1 MIKFDEA
8 LNIVLDSA
16 IILEE
21 ESAPLHEASGRVL
34 YMDVLSDIDMPPFN
48 KSAMDGFACRESD
61 LDKPLTVIET
71 IPAGYTPLKTVGE
84 GECSKIMT
92 GSIVP
97 EGADTVVMV
106 EHTEIKD
113 DLVIVNK
120 KSSNRNICYRA
131 EDIHK
136 GDIVLQKGIL
146 ITPAEIA
153 VLASVGCDPV
163 PVSRKP
169 VLGIIAT
176 GSELVE
182 PSQKPQSA
190 QIRNSNSYQLIS
202 QIEQAG
208 CKPVY
213 LGIIEDSPE
222 ATGKAIDKSI
232 SNIDILLLSGGVS
245 MGEFDYVPSVLLEKG
260 FELLFQ
266 KVAIKPGKP
275 TVFGKKDN
283 KFVFGMPGNPVSTFI
298 LFEMLVKP
306 FCYKLMGA
314 DYAHTKVTA
323 TLAET
328 IKRKKSERLSFIP
341 VVVRENG
348 EINLVKYH
356 GSAHIHA
363 LTKANGILSIPVGV
377 NEIKA
382 AEGVEV
388 ILLKYM

>member
-1 MIKFDEA
+1 MIPFEESVS
-8 LNIVLDSA
+8 IVINSA
-16 IILEE
+16 ITLEE
-21 ESAPLHEASGRVL
+21 ESVPLQEACGRVL
-34 YMDVLSDIDMPPFN
+34 YRDVSSDIDMPPFN
-48 KSAMDGFACRESD
+48 KSAMDGYACKMVD
-61 LDKPLTVIET
+61 LDKPLKVIET
-71 IPAGYTPLKTVGE
+71 IPAGYTPQKTVGE

-92 GSIVP
+92 GGIVP
-97 EGADTVVMV
+97 EGADCVVMI

-120 KSSNRNICYRA
+120 KSSDRNICYKA

-136 GDIVLQKGIL
+136 GDRVLQKGTL
-146 ITPAEIA
+146 VTPAEIA

-176 GSELVE
+176 GNELVQ
-182 PSQKPQSA
+182 PSQEPKSA
-190 QIRNSNSYQLIS
+190 QIRNSNSYQLYS

-222 ATGKAIDKSI
+222 AIGAAIDQNI
-232 SNIDILLLSGGVS
+232 SNVDIFLLSGGVS
-245 MGEFDYVPSVLLEKG
+245 MGEFDYVPGVLQEKG
-260 FELLFQ
+260 FMLLFQ

-275 TVFGKKDN
+275 TVFGKKEN

-298 LFEMLVKP
+298 IFEMLVKP

-314 DYAHTKVTA
+314 NYSYKMVKAK
-323 TLAET
+323 LAET
-328 IKRKKSERLSFIP
+328 IIRKKSERLSFIP
-341 VVVRENG
+341 VVVNKNG
-348 EINLVKYH
+348 EIGLVKYH
-356 GSAHIHA
+356 GSAHIHS
-363 LTKANGILSIPVGV
+363 LTKANGILSIPVSV

-382 AEGVEV
+382 GESVSV
-388 ILLKYM
+388 IFI

>member
-8 LNIVLDSA
+8 LNIVMTSA
-16 IILEE
+16 ITLEE
-21 ESAPLHEASGRVL
+21 ESVPLQEACGRVL
-34 YMDVLSDIDMPPFN
+34 YRDVSSDIDIPPFD
-48 KSAMDGFACRESD
+48 KSAMDGYSCRLDD
-61 LDKPLTVIET
+61 LDKPLKVIET
-71 IPAGYTPLKTVGE
+71 IPAGYTPQKTVGE

-92 GSIVP
+92 GGIVP
-97 EGADTVVMV
+97 EGADCVVMI

-120 KSSNRNICYRA
+120 KSSDRNICYKA

-136 GDIVLQKGIL
+136 GDRVLQKGTL
-146 ITPAEIA
+146 VTPAEVA
-153 VLASVGCDPV
+153 VLASVGCDSV
-163 PVSRKP
+163 AVSRKP

-176 GSELVE
+176 GNELVE
-182 PSQKPQSA
+182 PSQEPKSA
-190 QIRNSNSYQLIS
+190 QIRNSNSYQLYS

-222 ATGKAIDKSI
+222 AIGAAIDQNI
-232 SNIDILLLSGGVS
+232 SNVDIFLLSGGVS
-245 MGEFDYVPSVLLEKG
+245 MGEFDYVPGVLQEKG
-260 FELLFQ
+260 FMLLFQ

-275 TVFGKKDN
+275 TVFGKKEN

-298 LFEMLVKP
+298 IFEMLVKP

-314 DYAHTKVTA
+314 NYSYKMVKAK
-323 TLAET
+323 LAET

-341 VVVRENG
+341 VVVNKNG
-348 EINLVKYH
+348 EIGLVKYH
-356 GSAHIHA
+356 GSAHIHS
-363 LTKANGILSIPVGV
+363 LTKANGILSIPVSV

-382 AEGVEV
+382 GESVSV
-388 ILLKYM
+388 IFI

>member
-1 MIKFDEA
+1 MIKLEKA
-8 LNIVLDSA
+8 LNIVMNSA
-16 IILEE
+16 ITLEE
-21 ESAPLHEASGRVL
+21 ESVPLQEACGRVL
-34 YMDVLSDIDMPPFN
+34 YRDVSSDIDMPPFN
-48 KSAMDGFACRESD
+48 KSAMDGYACRSED
-61 LDKPLTVIET
+61 IDRPLKVIET
-71 IPAGYTPLKTVGE
+71 IPAGYTPQKTVGD

-92 GSIVP
+92 GGIVL
-97 EGADTVVMV
+97 EGVDCVVMV

-120 KSSNRNICYRA
+120 KSSDRNICYKA

-136 GDIVLQKGIL
+136 GDGVLQKGTL
-146 ITPAEIA
+146 LTPAEIA
-153 VLASVGCDPV
+153 VLSSVGCDPV

-190 QIRNSNSYQLIS
+190 QIRNSNGYQLYS
-202 QIEQAG
+202 HVEQAG

-213 LGIIEDSPE
+213 LGIIGDSPE
-222 ATGKAIDKSI
+222 AIGSAIDQNI
-232 SNIDILLLSGGVS
+232 SNVDIFLLSGGVS
-245 MGEFDYVPSVLLEKG
+245 MGEFDYVPGVLQEKG
-260 FELLFQ
+260 FKLLFQ

-275 TVFGKKDN
+275 TVFGKIDN

-314 DYAHTKVTA
+314 DYSHTKVTA
-323 TLAET
+323 KLAET
-328 IKRKKSERLSFIP
+328 IKRIKSERLSFIP
-341 VVVRENG
+341 VVVNNNG
-348 EINLVKYH
+348 EINLIKYH

-382 AEGVEV
+382 GENVQA
-388 ILLKYM
+388 LLIK

>member
-1 MIKFDEA
+1 MIKLEKA
-8 LNIVLDSA
+8 LNIVMNSA
-16 IILEE
+16 ITLEE
-21 ESAPLHEASGRVL
+21 ESVPLQEACGRVL
-34 YMDVLSDIDMPPFN
+34 YSDVSSDIDMPPFN
-48 KSAMDGFACRESD
+48 KSAMDGYACRSED
-61 LDKPLTVIET
+61 IDRPLKVIET
-71 IPAGYTPLKTVGE
+71 IPAGYTPQKTVGD

-92 GSIVP
+92 GGIVP
-97 EGADTVVMV
+97 EGADCVVMV

-120 KSSNRNICYRA
+120 KSSNRNICYKA

-136 GDIVLQKGIL
+136 GDGVLQKGTL
-146 ITPAEIA
+146 LTPAEIA
-153 VLASVGCDPV
+153 VLSSVGCDPV

-190 QIRNSNSYQLIS
+190 QIRNSNGYQLYS
-202 QIEQAG
+202 QVKQAG

-213 LGIIEDSPE
+213 LGIIGDSPE
-222 ATGKAIDKSI
+222 AIGSAIDQNI
-232 SNIDILLLSGGVS
+232 SNVDILLLSGGVS
-245 MGEFDYVPSVLLEKG
+245 MGEFDYVPGVLQEKG
-260 FELLFQ
+260 FKLLFQ

-275 TVFGKKDN
+275 TVFGKIDN

-314 DYAHTKVTA
+314 DYSHTKVTA
-323 TLAET
+323 KLAET

-341 VVVRENG
+341 VVVNNNG
-348 EINLVKYH
+348 EINLIKYH

-382 AEGVEV
+382 GENVQA
-388 ILLKYM
+388 LLIK

>member
-1 MIKFDEA
+1 MIPFEESVS
-8 LNIVLDSA
+8 IVINSA
-16 IILEE
+16 ITLEE
-21 ESAPLHEASGRVL
+21 ESVPLQEACGRVL
-34 YMDVLSDIDMPPFN
+34 YRDVSSDIDIPPFN
-48 KSAMDGFACRESD
+48 KSAMDGYACRSED
-61 LDKPLTVIET
+61 IGRPLKVIET
-71 IPAGYTPLKTVGE
+71 IPAGYTPQKTVGD

-92 GSIVP
+92 GGIVP
-97 EGADTVVMV
+97 EGSDCVVMI

-120 KSSNRNICYRA
+120 KSSDRNICYKA
-131 EDIHK
+131 EDIQK
-136 GDIVLQKGIL
+136 GDRVLQKGTL
-146 ITPAEIA
+146 VTPAEIA

-176 GSELVE
+176 GNELVQ
-182 PSQKPQSA
+182 PSQEPKSA
-190 QIRNSNSYQLIS
+190 QIRNSNSYQLYS

-222 ATGKAIDKSI
+222 AIGAAIDQNI
-232 SNIDILLLSGGVS
+232 SNVDIFLLSGGVS
-245 MGEFDYVPSVLLEKG
+245 MGEFDYVPGVLQEKG
-260 FELLFQ
+260 FRLLFQ

-275 TVFGKKDN
+275 TVFGKKEN

-298 LFEMLVKP
+298 IFEMLVKP

-314 DYAHTKVTA
+314 NYSYKMVKAK
-323 TLAET
+323 LAET

-341 VVVRENG
+341 VVVNKNG
-348 EINLVKYH
+348 EIGLVKYH
-356 GSAHIHA
+356 GSAHIHS
-363 LTKANGILSIPVGV
+363 LTKANGILSIPVSV

-382 AEGVEV
+382 GESVSV
-388 ILLKYM
+388 IFI

>member
-1 MIKFDEA
+1 MIPFEESVS
-8 LNIVLDSA
+8 IVMNSA
-16 IILEE
+16 ITLEE
-21 ESAPLHEASGRVL
+21 ESVPLQEACGRVL
-34 YMDVLSDIDMPPFN
+34 YRDVSSDIDIPPFN
-48 KSAMDGFACRESD
+48 KSAMDGYACRSED
-61 LDKPLTVIET
+61 IGRPLKVIET
-71 IPAGYTPLKTVGE
+71 IPAGYTPQKTVGD

-92 GSIVP
+92 GGIVP
-97 EGADTVVMV
+97 EGADCVVMI

-120 KSSNRNICYRA
+120 KSSDRNICYKA
-131 EDIHK
+131 EDIQK
-136 GDIVLQKGIL
+136 GDRVLQKGTL
-146 ITPAEIA
+146 VTPAEIA

-176 GSELVE
+176 GNELVQ
-182 PSQKPQSA
+182 PSQEPKSA
-190 QIRNSNSYQLIS
+190 QIRNSNSYQLYS

-222 ATGKAIDKSI
+222 AIGAAIDQNI
-232 SNIDILLLSGGVS
+232 SNVDIFLLSGGVS
-245 MGEFDYVPSVLLEKG
+245 MGEFDYVPGVLQEKG
-260 FELLFQ
+260 FRLLFQ

-275 TVFGKKDN
+275 TVFGKKEN

-298 LFEMLVKP
+298 IFEMLVKP

-314 DYAHTKVTA
+314 NYSYKMVKAK
-323 TLAET
+323 LAET

-341 VVVRENG
+341 VVVNKNG
-348 EINLVKYH
+348 EIGLVKYH
-356 GSAHIHA
+356 GSAHIHS
-363 LTKANGILSIPVGV
+363 LTKANGILSIPVGI

-382 AEGVEV
+382 GESVGV
-388 ILLKYM
+388 IFI

>member
-1 MIKFDEA
+1 MIPFEESVS
-8 LNIVLDSA
+8 IVMNSA
-16 IILEE
+16 ITLEE
-21 ESAPLHEASGRVL
+21 ESVPLQEACGKVL
-34 YMDVLSDIDMPPFN
+34 YRDVSSDIDIPPFN
-48 KSAMDGFACRESD
+48 KSAMDGYACRSED
-61 LDKPLTVIET
+61 IGRPLKVIET
-71 IPAGYTPLKTVGE
+71 IPAGYTPQKTVGD

-92 GSIVP
+92 GGIVP
-97 EGADTVVMV
+97 EGADCVVMI

-120 KSSNRNICYRA
+120 KSSDRNICYKA
-131 EDIHK
+131 EDIQK
-136 GDIVLQKGIL
+136 GDRVLQKGTL
-146 ITPAEIA
+146 VTPAEIA

-176 GSELVE
+176 GNELVQ
-182 PSQKPQSA
+182 PSQEPKSA
-190 QIRNSNSYQLIS
+190 QIRNSNSYQLYS

-222 ATGKAIDKSI
+222 AIGAAIDQNI
-232 SNIDILLLSGGVS
+232 SNVDIFLLSGGVS
-245 MGEFDYVPSVLLEKG
+245 MGEFDYVPGVLQEKG
-260 FELLFQ
+260 FRLLFQ

-275 TVFGKKDN
+275 TVFGKKEN

-298 LFEMLVKP
+298 IFEMLVKP

-314 DYAHTKVTA
+314 NYSYKMVKAK
-323 TLAET
+323 LAET

-341 VVVRENG
+341 VVVNKNG
-348 EINLVKYH
+348 EIGLVKYH
-356 GSAHIHA
+356 GSAHIHS
-363 LTKANGILSIPVGV
+363 LTKANGILSIPVSV

-382 AEGVEV
+382 GESVSV
-388 ILLKYM
+388 IFI